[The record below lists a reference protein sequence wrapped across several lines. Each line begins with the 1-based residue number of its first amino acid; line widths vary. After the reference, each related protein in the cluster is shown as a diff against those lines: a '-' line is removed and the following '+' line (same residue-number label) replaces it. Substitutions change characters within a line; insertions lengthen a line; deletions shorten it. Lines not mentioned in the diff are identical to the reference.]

1 MWRGGGSQPLPESGG
16 RAEPRPE
23 GGHGGAGHGDHQ
35 PDPGAGAPP
44 GARALLHLCPG
55 KLRPSLT

>member
-1 MWRGGGSQPLPESGG
+1 MFKDQVHDSQQQLWRFVWRGGGSQPLPESGG

-35 PDPGAGAPP
+35 PDPGAGAPS
-44 GARALLHLCPG
+44 GA
-55 KLRPSLT
+55 